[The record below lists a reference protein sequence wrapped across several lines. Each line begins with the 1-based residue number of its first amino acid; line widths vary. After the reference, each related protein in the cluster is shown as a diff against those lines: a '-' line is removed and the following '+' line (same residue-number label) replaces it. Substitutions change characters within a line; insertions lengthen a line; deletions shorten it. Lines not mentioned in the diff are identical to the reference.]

1 MAPTL
6 EFVLDAYQYAR
17 KNEVNFNPNEFCLC
31 FLYRNP
37 GMRIAGDTLSWEMQS
52 VLYEKIA
59 DKKEAPED
67 KRGEGPKP
75 FVHDFDNRLF
85 KPAYKSLPSYVRNK
99 VSQADYEQDFTA
111 IFFTLELPE
120 SDHRFHLLFK
130 PKTVNLSFGNFK
142 DSGVRVEL
150 SLSDSTKALKIV
162 HYAEGKGWVDDR
174 MEALGTSTVEA
185 KTPKPAAKQKAKLK
199 AKKSVP
205 KKPKKRKK

>member
-59 DKKEAPED
+59 DKKEDPED
-67 KRGEGPKP
+67 KMWEGPKP
-75 FVHDFDNRLF
+75 FVLDFDNRLF

-142 DSGVRVEL
+142 DSGGRVEL

-174 MEALGTSTVEA
+174 MEALGTSMAEA
-185 KTPKPAAKQKAKLK
+185 KAPKPAAKQKAKPK
-199 AKKSVP
+199 TAKKSPV
-205 KKPKKRKK
+205 KKRKK